1 MELEVLW
8 EDPDVVVVV
17 VALVEQTE
25 GLAVEFA
32 VAVVAVVDEACTF
45 AAAAASAFEAVV
57 VAVGIEDGWVGAF
70 VVVVVVEVANETVG
84 ERLDSD

>member
-8 EDPDVVVVV
+8 EDPDVVVV

-32 VAVVAVVDEACTF
+32 VAVVAVGEACTF
-45 AAAAASAFEAVV
+45 AAAASAFEAVV

-70 VVVVVVEVANETVG
+70 VVVVVEVANETVG
-84 ERLDSD
+84 ERLDLD

>member
-8 EDPDVVVVV
+8 EDPDVVVV

-32 VAVVAVVDEACTF
+32 VAVVAVGEACTF

-70 VVVVVVEVANETVG
+70 VVVVVEVANETVG
-84 ERLDSD
+84 ERLDLD